1 MGSILMVRLWSCA
14 VLPSLTQDL
23 QLVVGTVYLVARC
36 ATDGDMFDDDMDG
49 GRGWLV
55 VGPGLH

>member
-1 MGSILMVRLWSCA
+1 MVRLWSCA

-36 ATDGDMFDDDMDG
+36 ATDGDMFDDGMDG